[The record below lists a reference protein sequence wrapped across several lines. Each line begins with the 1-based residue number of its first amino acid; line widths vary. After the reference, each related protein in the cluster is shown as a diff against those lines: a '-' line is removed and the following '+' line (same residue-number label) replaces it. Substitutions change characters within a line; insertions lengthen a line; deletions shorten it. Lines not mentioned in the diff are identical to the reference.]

1 MSALDWAV
9 LLVYLVGIIAF
20 GLWSGRGNRKIDDFF
35 LAGRQMRWWAVGLSV
50 MATQISAITFIGT
63 TGQAYND
70 GMRFLVVYF
79 GLPFAMVILCLTL
92 VPFFYRA
99 GVFTAYEYLEKRFD
113 GRTRTLTSLLFLC
126 SRGLS
131 VGVTLYAPSL
141 VLSVI
146 LGWSEPATI
155 LLMGGSTIVYVM
167 YGGNKSVIWTD
178 VAQMA
183 IIWFGIFL
191 CFGVA
196 LAQIPDPIR
205 FRDAL
210 ALAQATGRLHVM
222 DTSPSLTTPYTL
234 WSGVIAGTFLMLSYF
249 GCDQSQVQRYLSG
262 SSLAQSRL
270 SLLFNAFLKVPMQ
283 FLILLTGVLVFVFYH
298 FHQPPLLWNRLEL
311 AKLERLAPPA
321 ELAQV
326 KARFEAAQEVRRV
339 AAETYART
347 RDEADAESYRQANA
361 SLDQARKQ
369 AIELLEA
376 TKPTEAAPSRIVA
389 WLMRVLGIKAAGYSD
404 TNYIFPTYILTY
416 LPRGLAGLVIA
427 VIFAAAMSTLSG
439 EFNSLATA
447 TMVDFYKRFVHVG
460 GSDAHDLWV
469 SRALT
474 AFWGAFACLIALQAG
489 RLGSAIEVVN
499 RFGSYFYGSI
509 LGVFGLA
516 VLTRRASALGAFWGL
531 IAGMATVWLVATY
544 TSVHF
549 LWYNVVGALTVF
561 VVGMMLTA
569 LRPRETAGA

>member
-1 MSALDWAV
+1 LSLLDWSV
-9 LLVYLVGIIAF
+9 LAVYLVAIVAF
-20 GLWSGRGNRKIDDFF
+20 GLWAGRGNRKIDDFF

-50 MATQISAITFIGT
+50 MATQISAITFVGT

-99 GVFTAYEYLEKRFD
+99 GVFTAYQYLERRFD
-113 GRTRTLTSLLFLC
+113 SRTRTLTSLLFLL

-141 VLSVI
+141 VLSVL

-155 LLMGGSTIVYVM
+155 LLMGGSTIAYVI

-178 VAQMA
+178 VVQMA

-196 LAQIPDPIR
+196 IAQLPESVHL
-205 FRDAL
+205 RDAL
-210 ALAQATGRLHVM
+210 ALAQATGRLRIM

-234 WSGVIAGTFLMLSYF
+234 WSGLIAGLFLMLSYF

-262 SSLAQSRL
+262 SSLTQSRL

-298 FHQPPLLWNRLEL
+298 FHQPPLLWNRVEL
-311 AKLERLAPPA
+311 ARLERQAPADDLAR
-321 ELAQV
+321 V
-326 KARFEAAQEVRRV
+326 RTRFEAAWAARRD
-339 AAETYART
+339 AAERYART
-347 RDEADAESYRQANA
+347 RDAADAAAYRAA
-361 SLDQARKQ
+361 AK
-369 AIELLEA
+369 ELEA
-376 TKPTEAAPSRIVA
+376 ARGEPARMIE
-389 WLMRVLGIKAAGYSD
+389 GIIGGRYND
-404 TNYIFPTYILTY
+404 TNYIFPTYILAH

-447 TMVDFYKRFVHVG
+447 TVVDFYKRFVRPAG
-460 GSDAHDLWV
+460 GDAHELLV
-469 SRALT
+469 SRLLT
-474 AFWGAFACLIALQAG
+474 GFWGGFACLIALQAG

-516 VLTRRASALGAFWGL
+516 VLTPRASAAGAFWGL
-531 IAGMATVWLVATY
+531 LAGMATVWTVATF
-544 TSVHF
+544 TPVHF
-549 LWYNVVGALTVF
+549 LWYNVVGAVTVF
-561 VVGMMLTA
+561 AVGLLLSA
-569 LRPRETAGA
+569 PRSPA

>member
-1 MSALDWAV
+1 LSLLDWSV
-9 LLVYLVGIIAF
+9 LAVYLVAIVAF
-20 GLWSGRGNRKIDDFF
+20 GLWAGRGNRKIDDFF

-50 MATQISAITFIGT
+50 MATQISAITFVGT

-99 GVFTAYEYLEKRFD
+99 GVFTAYQYLERRFD
-113 GRTRTLTSLLFLC
+113 SRTRTLTSLLFLL

-141 VLSVI
+141 VLSVL

-155 LLMGGSTIVYVM
+155 LLMGGSTIAYVI

-178 VAQMA
+178 VVQMA

-196 LAQIPDPIR
+196 IAQLPESVHL
-205 FRDAL
+205 RDAL
-210 ALAQATGRLHVM
+210 ALAQATGRLRIM

-234 WSGVIAGTFLMLSYF
+234 WSGLIAGLFLMLSYF

-262 SSLAQSRL
+262 SSLTQSRL

-298 FHQPPLLWNRLEL
+298 FHQPPLLWNRVEL
-311 AKLERLAPPA
+311 ARLERQAPADDLAR
-321 ELAQV
+321 V
-326 KARFEAAQEVRRV
+326 RTRFEAAWAARRDV
-339 AAETYART
+339 AERYART
-347 RDEADAESYRQANA
+347 RDAADAAAYRAA
-361 SLDQARKQ
+361 AK
-369 AIELLEA
+369 ELEA
-376 TKPTEAAPSRIVA
+376 ARGEPARMIE
-389 WLMRVLGIKAAGYSD
+389 GIIGGRYND
-404 TNYIFPTYILTY
+404 TNYIFPTYILAH

-447 TMVDFYKRFVHVG
+447 TMVDFYKRFVRPAG
-460 GSDAHDLWV
+460 GDAHELLV
-469 SRALT
+469 SRLLT
-474 AFWGAFACLIALQAG
+474 GFWGGFACLIALQAG

-516 VLTRRASALGAFWGL
+516 VLTPRASAAGAFWGL
-531 IAGMATVWLVATY
+531 LAGMATVWTVATF
-544 TSVHF
+544 TPVHF
-549 LWYNVVGALTVF
+549 LWYNVVGAVTVF
-561 VVGMMLTA
+561 AVGLLLSA
-569 LRPRETAGA
+569 PRSPA

>member
-1 MSALDWAV
+1 MSTLDWAV
-9 LLVYLVGIIAF
+9 LGVYLVAIIAF
-20 GLWSGRGNRKIDDFF
+20 GIWSGRGNTKIDDFF

-63 TGQAYND
+63 TGQAYTD

-79 GLPFAMVILCLTL
+79 GLPFAMVILCVTL
-92 VPFFYRA
+92 VPFFYRS
-99 GVFTAYEYLEKRFD
+99 GVTTAYEYLERRFD
-113 GRTRTLTSLLFLC
+113 ARTRTLTSFLFLV

-141 VLSVI
+141 VLSVL

-196 LAQIPDPIR
+196 VSQIPAEIH

-210 ALAQATGRLHVM
+210 ALAQVTGRLKVM
-222 DTSPSLTTPYTL
+222 NTSPSLTAPYTL

-262 SSLAQSRL
+262 STLTQSRL

-298 FHQPPLLWNRLEL
+298 FHQPPLLWNRVEL

-321 ELAQV
+321 ELAGV
-326 KARFEAAQEVRRV
+326 KARYEAAHAVRRI
-339 AAETYART
+339 AAEQYART
-347 RDEADAESYRQANA
+347 RDSGDATLYLA
-361 SLDQARKQ
+361 SVAELDAVR
-369 AIELLEA
+369 AEA
-376 TKPTEAAPSRIVA
+376 TRMIEGLTHER
-389 WLMRVLGIKAAGYSD
+389 YND
-404 TNYIFPTYILTY
+404 TNYIFPSYILAN

-447 TMVDFYKRFVHVG
+447 TMIDFYKRFVRPDG
-460 GSDAHDLWV
+460 GDAHELLM
-469 SRALT
+469 SRLLT
-474 AFWGAFACLIALQAG
+474 GVWGAFACLIALQAG

-516 VLTRRASALGAFWGL
+516 VLTPRASAFGAFWGL
-531 IAGMATVWLVATY
+531 IVGMATVWAVATL
-544 TSVHF
+544 TPVHF
-549 LWYNVVGALTVF
+549 LWYNVVGAVTVF
-561 VVGMMLTA
+561 AVGLALTA
-569 LRPRETAGA
+569 SRRGPSPSRP

>member
-1 MSALDWAV
+1 VPALDWAV
-9 LLVYLVGIIAF
+9 LAVYLVAIVAF
-20 GLWSGRGNRKIDDFF
+20 GMWSGRGNRKIDDFF

-63 TGQAYND
+63 TGQAYTD

-99 GVFTAYEYLEKRFD
+99 GVFTAYEYLERRFD
-113 GRTRTLTSLLFLC
+113 ARTRTMTSLLFLC

-141 VLSVI
+141 VLSVL

-155 LLMGGSTIVYVM
+155 LLMGGSTIVYVI

-178 VAQMA
+178 VVQMA

-196 LAQIPDPIR
+196 ITQLPSQIHL
-205 FRDAL
+205 RDAL

-222 DTSPSLTTPYTL
+222 DLSPSPTTPYTL

-298 FHQPPLLWNRLEL
+298 FHAPPLLWNRVQME
-311 AKLERLAPPA
+311 KLERQAPPA
-321 ELAQV
+321 ELAAV
-326 KARFEAAQEVRRV
+326 KARFEAAQAARRA
-339 AAETYART
+339 AAEAYART
-347 RDEADAESYRQANA
+347 RDEADRSAYLATQSEFEA
-361 SLDQARKQ
+361 ARKGATRLIE
-369 AIELLEA
+369 AIDG
-376 TKPTEAAPSRIVA
+376 TR
-389 WLMRVLGIKAAGYSD
+389 YND
-404 TNYIFPTYILTY
+404 TNYIFPSYIVAY
-416 LPRGLAGLVIA
+416 MPRGLAGLVIA

-447 TMVDFYKRFVHVG
+447 TMVDFYKRFVRPAG
-460 GSDAHDLWV
+460 GDAHELLV
-469 SRALT
+469 SRLLT
-474 AFWGAFACLIALQAG
+474 GVWGLFACLVALQAG

-516 VLTRRASALGAFWGL
+516 VLTTRARGAGAFWGL
-531 IAGMATVWLVATY
+531 WAGMATVWVVATF
-544 TSVHF
+544 TPVHF
-549 LWYNVVGALTVF
+549 LWYNVVGAVTVF
-561 VVGMMLTA
+561 AVGSLISA
-569 LRPRETAGA
+569 RPRRAPAGPASST

>member
-1 MSALDWAV
+1 LSALDWAV
-9 LLVYLVGIIAF
+9 LIAYIVAIVAF
-20 GLWSGRGNRKIDDFF
+20 GLWSGRGNVKMDDFF

-99 GVFTAYEYLEKRFD
+99 GVFTAYEYLERRFD
-113 GRTRTLTSLLFLC
+113 ARTRTLTSLLFLC

-141 VLSVI
+141 VLSVL

-155 LLMGGSTIVYVM
+155 LLMGGSTIVYVI

-196 LAQIPDPIR
+196 LAQLPETIHL
-205 FRDAL
+205 RDAL
-210 ALAQATGRLHVM
+210 ALAKVTGRLRVM
-222 DTSPSLTTPYTL
+222 DTSPSLTAPYTL

-262 SSLAQSRL
+262 SSLTQSRL

-298 FHQPPLLWNRLEL
+298 FHQPPLLWNRVEL
-311 AKLERLAPPA
+311 AKLERLAPA
-321 ELAQV
+321 ADLAGV
-326 KARFEAAQEVRRV
+326 KARFEAAHTARRV
-339 AAETYART
+339 AAERYAAT
-347 RDEADAESYRQANA
+347 RDSADGAAYLSAVA
-361 SLDQARKQ
+361 AVDAARGQ
-369 AIELLEA
+369 A
-376 TKPTEAAPSRIVA
+376 TKMVEAIDHTR
-389 WLMRVLGIKAAGYSD
+389 YND

-447 TMVDFYKRFVHVG
+447 TMVDFYKRFVRTG
-460 GSDAHDLWV
+460 GSDAHDLLV
-469 SRALT
+469 SRMLT

-516 VLTRRASALGAFWGL
+516 VLTRRASATGAFWGL
-531 IAGMATVWLVATY
+531 LAGMVTVWVVATY

-549 LWYNVVGALTVF
+549 LWYNVVGAVTVF
-561 VVGMMLTA
+561 GVGMMLTA